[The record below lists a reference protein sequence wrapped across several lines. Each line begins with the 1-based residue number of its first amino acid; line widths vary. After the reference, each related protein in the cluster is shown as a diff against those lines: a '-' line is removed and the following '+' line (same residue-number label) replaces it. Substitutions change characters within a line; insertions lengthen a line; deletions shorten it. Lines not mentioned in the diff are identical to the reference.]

1 MLSAPTEEDSGLMQV
16 VVGKAAARISLLLGL
31 LLASYLLL
39 LNFGQVQALTQ
50 QQSGSV
56 GVQGTIPGA
65 APTQAPTISVPSNG
79 QTLNTLPVKVS
90 GLCQSG
96 LLVEVFDNNV
106 FVGSVE
112 CSSGSYS
119 MQIDLFSGRNDL
131 IARDYDSL
139 NQASPDSN
147 TVSVTFNNGFVGN
160 GPQVLLTTQYAKR
173 GANPGD
179 VLTWPLSVS
188 GGTAPYAVS
197 VDWGDKTA
205 FELLSLGKPG
215 DFSANHTYNAAG
227 SYNVTV
233 RASDANGN
241 TAFLQLV
248 GIGNGPIQQASPTK
262 NQNIII
268 ERVVVWWPFVLLV
281 VLSIMAFWLGKKHQ
295 LDTIR
300 GHLRRG
306 ERPF

>member
-1 MLSAPTEEDSGLMQV
+1 MFTEVVAKKVLARSILALV
-16 VVGKAAARISLLLGL
+16 VVAGLALGGLGRAQAATL
-31 LLASYLLL
+31 
-39 LNFGQVQALTQ
+39 

-65 APTQAPTISVPSNG
+65 PPSQAPTISVPSNG
-79 QTLNTLPVKVS
+79 QTLNTLPAKVS
-90 GLCQSG
+90 GLCQNG
-96 LLVEVFDNNV
+96 LLVEIFDNNV
-106 FVGSVE
+106 FIGSVE

-119 MQIDLFSGRNDL
+119 LQVSLFSGRNDL
-131 IARDYDSL
+131 IARDYDAL

-147 TVSVTFNNGFVGN
+147 TVSVTFSNGFVGN

-173 GANPGD
+173 GADPGNI
-179 VLTWPLSVS
+179 LTWPLSIS
-188 GGTAPYAVS
+188 GGSVPYAVS

-248 GIGNGPIQQASPTK
+248 GIGNGAIQQTTK
-262 NQNIII
+262 AAVNQNIKI
-268 ERVVVWWPFVLLV
+268 ERIVLWWPFMLLV
-281 VLSIMAFWLGKKHQ
+281 ALTITAFWLGKKHQ

-300 GHLRRG
+300 GRLRRG